1 MIRFG
6 KIHIIVFRDYDNI
19 KRSVHEAL
27 EDFGL
32 TEWNAMFISSN
43 KIGIQKE
50 RGSRYYL
57 PGIYIRWKK
66 NELWR
71 V

>member
-6 KIHIIVFRDYDNI
+6 KIHIIVFRGYGNI

-27 EDFGL
+27 ADFGL

-50 RGSRYYL
+50 RGSRY
-57 PGIYIRWKK
+57 
-66 NELWR
+66 
-71 V
+71 